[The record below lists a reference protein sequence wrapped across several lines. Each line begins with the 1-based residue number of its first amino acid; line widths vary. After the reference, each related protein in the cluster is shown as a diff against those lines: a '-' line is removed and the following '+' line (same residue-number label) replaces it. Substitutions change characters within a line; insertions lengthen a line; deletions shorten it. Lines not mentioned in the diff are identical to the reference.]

1 LGLEN
6 CSLKLIFYNKKEETM
21 RLIKTTLL
29 IGSLVFFVA
38 MSGICIAEIESG
50 SVFISPFVGGFNF
63 EGNRDYEDGP
73 TYGIGVGYNF
83 DERWSAEAVFNFVES
98 ELERKGGD
106 LDTYIYRLDGL
117 YHFMP
122 SQKIVPYIGA
132 GVGLMT
138 ADRERRSTDNDPIVN
153 YGAGLKF
160 FFNKA
165 VALRAD
171 VRHIISFDD
180 TYNDLVYTIGL
191 SFNLG
196 GDKKTQIKDR
206 DNDGVYD
213 DMDKCPDTP
222 HGIEVDSVGCP
233 LDSDRDG
240 VYDYIDKCPGTPAGV
255 AVDSAGCPPDSDR
268 DGVYDYK
275 DKCPGTPAGVAV
287 DSAGCPPDSDRD
299 GVYDY
304 IDKCPGTPAGV
315 AVDSAGCPLDSDRDG
330 VYDYKDKCPGTPAG
344 LKVDSRGCC
353 VIKGVHFDSEKWDIK
368 PEYYP
373 ILDEVVAILA
383 KNPNLKVEIEGH
395 TDNRGFL
402 EFNQKLSE
410 NRAKAIMEYFI
421 KEGINPKRLSAKGFG
436 PSQPIDTNNSPEG
449 RAKNRRVELKP
460 IF

>member
-1 LGLEN
+1 
-6 CSLKLIFYNKKEETM
+6 M

-29 IGSLVFFVA
+29 IGFLVFFVA
-38 MSGICIAEIESG
+38 MPGICIAEIESG

-63 EGNRDYEDGP
+63 EGNRDYEDGH
-73 TYGIGVGYNF
+73 TYGLGVGYNF
-83 DERWSAEAVFNFVES
+83 DEHWGAEAVFNFVES

-106 LDTYIYRLDGL
+106 LDAYIYRLDGL

-153 YGAGLKF
+153 YGGGLKF

-191 SFNLG
+191 IYNFG
-196 GDKKTQIKDR
+196 GEEKTQRKDS

-222 HGIEVDSVGCP
+222 H
-233 LDSDRDG
+233 
-240 VYDYIDKCPGTPAGV
+240 
-255 AVDSAGCPPDSDR
+255 
-268 DGVYDYK
+268 
-275 DKCPGTPAGVAV
+275 
-287 DSAGCPPDSDRD
+287 
-299 GVYDY
+299 
-304 IDKCPGTPAGV
+304 GV

-330 VYDYKDKCPGTPAG
+330 VYDYKDKCPGTSAGVKVNSAGCSLDSDRDGVYDDKDECPGTPAG
-344 LKVDSRGCC
+344 VAVNSAGCPLDSDRDGVYDYKDKCPGTPAGVKVDSRGCW
-353 VIKGVHFDSEKWDIK
+353 VIKGVQFDTAKWDIK
-368 PEYYP
+368 PECYP

-383 KNPNLKVEIEGH
+383 NNPNLKVEIEGH
-395 TDNRGFL
+395 TDKSGSL
-402 EFNQKLSE
+402 EFNQQLSE

-421 KEGINPKRLSAKGFG
+421 KEGINTKRLSAKGFG
-436 PSQPIDTNNSPEG
+436 PSQPLYTNDTSEG

>member
-1 LGLEN
+1 
-6 CSLKLIFYNKKEETM
+6 
-21 RLIKTTLL
+21 LIKTTLL
-29 IGSLVFFVA
+29 IGSLVFFAA
-38 MSGICIAEIESG
+38 MSGICFAEIESG

-73 TYGIGVGYNF
+73 TYGLGVGYNF
-83 DERWSAEAVFNFVES
+83 DEHWGAEAVFNFVES
-98 ELERKGGD
+98 EFERKGGD
-106 LDTYIYRLDGL
+106 LDAYIYRLDGL

-138 ADRERRSTDNDPIVN
+138 VDRERRSTDTDPIVN

-191 SFNLG
+191 SFNFG
-196 GDKKTQIKDR
+196 GDEKTQRKDS

-213 DMDKCPDTP
+213 DMDRCPDTP
-222 HGIEVDSVGCP
+222 LGI
-233 LDSDRDG
+233 
-240 VYDYIDKCPGTPAGV
+240 
-255 AVDSAGCPPDSDR
+255 AVDSS
-268 DGVYDYK
+268 
-275 DKCPGTPAGVAV
+275 
-287 DSAGCPPDSDRD
+287 
-299 GVYDY
+299 
-304 IDKCPGTPAGV
+304 
-315 AVDSAGCPLDSDRDG
+315 GCPLDSDRDG

-344 LKVDSRGCC
+344 VTVNSTGCPLDSDSDRDGVYDYKDKCPGTPVGVKVDSRGCW
-353 VIKGVHFDSEKWDIK
+353 VIKGVHFDTAKWDIK
-368 PEYYP
+368 PEFYP
-373 ILDEVVAILA
+373 ILEAVVTVLA
-383 KNPNLKVEIEGH
+383 NNPDLDVEIEGH
-395 TDNRGFL
+395 TDNSGSL

-421 KEGINPKRLSAKGFG
+421 KEGINPKRLPAKGFG
-436 PSQPIDTNNSPEG
+436 LSQPIDTNDSPEG

>member
-1 LGLEN
+1 
-6 CSLKLIFYNKKEETM
+6 M

-29 IGSLVFFVA
+29 IGSLVFFAA

-73 TYGIGVGYNF
+73 TYGLGVGYNF
-83 DERWSAEAVFNFVES
+83 DEHWGAEAVFNFVES

-106 LDTYIYRLDGL
+106 LDAYIYRLDGL

-153 YGAGLKF
+153 YGGGLKF

-191 SFNLG
+191 SFSFG
-196 GDKKTQIKDR
+196 GDEKTQRKDS

-213 DMDKCPDTP
+213 DMDRCPDTP
-222 HGIEVDSVGCP
+222 LGI
-233 LDSDRDG
+233 
-240 VYDYIDKCPGTPAGV
+240 
-255 AVDSAGCPPDSDR
+255 AVDSS
-268 DGVYDYK
+268 
-275 DKCPGTPAGVAV
+275 
-287 DSAGCPPDSDRD
+287 
-299 GVYDY
+299 
-304 IDKCPGTPAGV
+304 
-315 AVDSAGCPLDSDRDG
+315 GCPLDSDRDG

-344 LKVDSRGCC
+344 VTVNSTGCPLDSDRDGVYDYKDKCPGTPVGVKVDSRGCW
-353 VIKGVHFDSEKWDIK
+353 VIKGVHFDTAKWDIK
-368 PEYYP
+368 PEFYP
-373 ILDEVVAILA
+373 ILEEVVTVLA
-383 KNPNLKVEIEGH
+383 NNPDLDVEIEGH
-395 TDNRGFL
+395 TDNSGSL

-421 KEGINPKRLSAKGFG
+421 KEGINTKRLSAKGFG
-436 PSQPIDTNNSPEG
+436 PSQPLDTNDSPEG

>member
-1 LGLEN
+1 
-6 CSLKLIFYNKKEETM
+6 M

-29 IGSLVFFVA
+29 IGSLVFFAA

-73 TYGIGVGYNF
+73 TYGLGVGYNF
-83 DERWSAEAVFNFVES
+83 DEHWGAEAVFNFVES
-98 ELERKGGD
+98 EFERKGGD
-106 LDTYIYRLDGL
+106 LDAYIYRLDGL

-138 ADRERRSTDNDPIVN
+138 VDRERRSTDTDPIVN

-191 SFNLG
+191 SFNFG
-196 GDKKTQIKDR
+196 GDEKTQRKDS

-213 DMDKCPDTP
+213 DMDRCPDTP
-222 HGIEVDSVGCP
+222 LGI
-233 LDSDRDG
+233 
-240 VYDYIDKCPGTPAGV
+240 
-255 AVDSAGCPPDSDR
+255 AVDSS
-268 DGVYDYK
+268 
-275 DKCPGTPAGVAV
+275 
-287 DSAGCPPDSDRD
+287 
-299 GVYDY
+299 
-304 IDKCPGTPAGV
+304 
-315 AVDSAGCPLDSDRDG
+315 GCPLDSDRDG

-344 LKVDSRGCC
+344 VTVNSTGCPLDSDSDRDGVYDYKDKCPGTPVGVKVDSRGCW
-353 VIKGVHFDSEKWDIK
+353 VIKGVHFDTAKWDIK
-368 PEYYP
+368 PEFYP
-373 ILDEVVAILA
+373 ILEAVVTVLA
-383 KNPNLKVEIEGH
+383 NNPDLDVEIEGH
-395 TDNRGFL
+395 TDNSGSL

-421 KEGINPKRLSAKGFG
+421 KEGINPKRLPAKGFG
-436 PSQPIDTNNSPEG
+436 LSQPIDTNDSPEG

>member
-1 LGLEN
+1 
-6 CSLKLIFYNKKEETM
+6 M

-73 TYGIGVGYNF
+73 TYGLGVGYNF
-83 DERWSAEAVFNFVES
+83 DEHWGAEAVFSFVES
-98 ELERKGGD
+98 EIERKGGD
-106 LDTYIYRLDGL
+106 LDAYIYRLDGL

-191 SFNLG
+191 SFNFG
-196 GDKKTQIKDR
+196 GDGKTLRKDS

-213 DMDKCPDTP
+213 DMDKCPKTS
-222 HGIEVDSVGCP
+222 HGVAVDSAGCP

-240 VYDYIDKCPGTPAGV
+240 VYDNMDRCPDTPLGIV
-255 AVDSAGCPPDSDR
+255 VDSS
-268 DGVYDYK
+268 
-275 DKCPGTPAGVAV
+275 
-287 DSAGCPPDSDRD
+287 
-299 GVYDY
+299 
-304 IDKCPGTPAGV
+304 
-315 AVDSAGCPLDSDRDG
+315 GCPLDSDRDG
-330 VYDYKDKCPGTPAG
+330 VYDYKDKCPGTPVG
-344 LKVDSRGCC
+344 VKVDSKGCW
-353 VIKGVHFDSEKWDIK
+353 VIKGVNFDTAKWDIK
-368 PEYYP
+368 PEFYP
-373 ILDEVVAILA
+373 ILDEVVTVLA
-383 KNPNLKVEIEGH
+383 NNPELKVEIKGH
-395 TDNRGFL
+395 TDNSGFL

-410 NRAKAIMEYFI
+410 NRAKAIIEYFI

-436 PSQPIDTNNSPEG
+436 PSQPLYTNDTPEG
-449 RAKNRRVELKP
+449 RAKNRRIELKP

>member
-1 LGLEN
+1 
-6 CSLKLIFYNKKEETM
+6 M

-29 IGSLVFFVA
+29 IGSLVFFAA

-73 TYGIGVGYNF
+73 TYGLGVGYNF
-83 DERWSAEAVFNFVES
+83 DEHWGAEAVFNFVES
-98 ELERKGGD
+98 EFERKGGD
-106 LDTYIYRLDGL
+106 LDAYIYRLDGL

-138 ADRERRSTDNDPIVN
+138 VDRERRSTDTDPVVN

-191 SFNLG
+191 SFSFG
-196 GDKKTQIKDR
+196 GDEKTQRKDS

-213 DMDKCPDTP
+213 DMDRCPDTP
-222 HGIEVDSVGCP
+222 LGI
-233 LDSDRDG
+233 
-240 VYDYIDKCPGTPAGV
+240 
-255 AVDSAGCPPDSDR
+255 AVDSS
-268 DGVYDYK
+268 
-275 DKCPGTPAGVAV
+275 
-287 DSAGCPPDSDRD
+287 
-299 GVYDY
+299 
-304 IDKCPGTPAGV
+304 
-315 AVDSAGCPLDSDRDG
+315 GCPLDSDRDG

-344 LKVDSRGCC
+344 VTVNSTGCPLDSDRDGVYDYKDKCPGTPVGVKVDSRGCW
-353 VIKGVHFDSEKWDIK
+353 VIKGVHFDTAKWDIK
-368 PEYYP
+368 PEFYP
-373 ILDEVVAILA
+373 ILEEVVTVLA
-383 KNPNLKVEIEGH
+383 NNPDLDVEIEGH
-395 TDNRGFL
+395 TDNSGSL

-421 KEGINPKRLSAKGFG
+421 KEGINTKRLSAKGFG
-436 PSQPIDTNNSPEG
+436 PSQPLYTNDTSEG

>member
-1 LGLEN
+1 
-6 CSLKLIFYNKKEETM
+6 M

-29 IGSLVFFVA
+29 IGSLVFFAA

-73 TYGIGVGYNF
+73 TYGLGVGYNF
-83 DERWSAEAVFNFVES
+83 DEHWGAEAVFNFVES
-98 ELERKGGD
+98 EFERKGGD
-106 LDTYIYRLDGL
+106 LDAYIYRLDGL

-138 ADRERRSTDNDPIVN
+138 VDRERRSTDTDPIVN

-191 SFNLG
+191 SFNFG
-196 GDKKTQIKDR
+196 GDEKTQRKDS

-213 DMDKCPDTP
+213 DMDRCPDTP
-222 HGIEVDSVGCP
+222 LGIAVDSLGCP

-240 VYDYIDKCPGTPAGV
+240 VYDYKDKCQGTPAGV
-255 AVDSAGCPPDSDR
+255 TVNSTGCPLDSDSDR

-275 DKCPGTPAGVAV
+275 DKCPGTPVGV
-287 DSAGCPPDSDRD
+287 
-299 GVYDY
+299 
-304 IDKCPGTPAGV
+304 
-315 AVDSAGCPLDSDRDG
+315 
-330 VYDYKDKCPGTPAG
+330 
-344 LKVDSRGCC
+344 KVDSRGCW
-353 VIKGVHFDSEKWDIK
+353 VIKGVHFDTAKWDIK
-368 PEYYP
+368 PEFYP
-373 ILDEVVAILA
+373 ILEEVVTVLA
-383 KNPNLKVEIEGH
+383 NNPDLDVEIEGH
-395 TDNRGFL
+395 TDNSGSL

-421 KEGINPKRLSAKGFG
+421 KEGINPKRLPAKGFG
-436 PSQPIDTNNSPEG
+436 LSQPIDTNDSPEG

>member
-1 LGLEN
+1 
-6 CSLKLIFYNKKEETM
+6 M

-29 IGSLVFFVA
+29 IGFLVFFVA
-38 MSGICIAEIESG
+38 MPGICIAEIESG

-73 TYGIGVGYNF
+73 TYGLGVGYNF
-83 DERWSAEAVFNFVES
+83 DEHWGAEAVFNFVES
-98 ELERKGGD
+98 EIERKGGD
-106 LDTYIYRLDGL
+106 LDAYIYRLDGL

-153 YGAGLKF
+153 YGGGLKF

-165 VALRAD
+165 LALRAD

-191 SFNLG
+191 SYNFG
-196 GDKKTQIKDR
+196 GDEKTQKKDS

-222 HGIEVDSVGCP
+222 HGIAVDSAGCP

-240 VYDYIDKCPGTPAGV
+240 VYDNMDRCPDTPLGV
-255 AVDSAGCPPDSDR
+255 AVDS
-268 DGVYDYK
+268 
-275 DKCPGTPAGVAV
+275 T
-287 DSAGCPPDSDRD
+287 
-299 GVYDY
+299 
-304 IDKCPGTPAGV
+304 
-315 AVDSAGCPLDSDRDG
+315 GCPLDSDRDG
-330 VYDYKDKCPGTPAG
+330 VYDYKDKCPETPAG
-344 LKVDSRGCC
+344 VKVDSRGCW
-353 VIKGVHFDSEKWDIK
+353 VIKGVHFDTAKWDIK
-368 PEYYP
+368 PEFYP
-373 ILDEVVAILA
+373 VLDEVVTVLA
-383 KNPNLKVEIEGH
+383 NKPDLKIEIVGH
-395 TDNRGFL
+395 TDNRGTL
-402 EFNQKLSE
+402 TFNQKLSE
-410 NRAKAIMEYFI
+410 NRAKAIIEYFI
-421 KEGINPKRLSAKGFG
+421 KEGVNSERLSSKGLG
-436 PSQPIDTNNSPEG
+436 LTQPIDTNDTPEG

>member
-1 LGLEN
+1 
-6 CSLKLIFYNKKEETM
+6 M

-29 IGSLVFFVA
+29 IGSLVFFAA

-50 SVFISPFVGGFNF
+50 SVFISPFVGEFNF

-73 TYGIGVGYNF
+73 TYGLGVGYNF
-83 DERWSAEAVFNFVES
+83 DEHWGAEAVFNFVES
-98 ELERKGGD
+98 EFERKGGD
-106 LDTYIYRLDGL
+106 LDAYIYRLDGL

-138 ADRERRSTDNDPIVN
+138 VDRERRSTDTDPIVN

-191 SFNLG
+191 SFSFG
-196 GDKKTQIKDR
+196 GDEKTQRKDS

-213 DMDKCPDTP
+213 DMDRCPDTP
-222 HGIEVDSVGCP
+222 LGF
-233 LDSDRDG
+233 
-240 VYDYIDKCPGTPAGV
+240 
-255 AVDSAGCPPDSDR
+255 AVDSS
-268 DGVYDYK
+268 
-275 DKCPGTPAGVAV
+275 
-287 DSAGCPPDSDRD
+287 
-299 GVYDY
+299 
-304 IDKCPGTPAGV
+304 
-315 AVDSAGCPLDSDRDG
+315 GCPLDSDRDG

-344 LKVDSRGCC
+344 VTVNSTGCPLDSDRDGVYDYKDKCPGTPVGVKVDSRGCW
-353 VIKGVHFDSEKWDIK
+353 VIKGVHFDTAKWDIK
-368 PEYYP
+368 PEFYP
-373 ILDEVVAILA
+373 ILEEVVTVLA
-383 KNPNLKVEIEGH
+383 NNPDLDVEIEGH
-395 TDNRGFL
+395 TDNSGSL

-421 KEGINPKRLSAKGFG
+421 KEGINPKRLPAKGFG
-436 PSQPIDTNNSPEG
+436 LSQPIDTNDSPEG

>member
-1 LGLEN
+1 
-6 CSLKLIFYNKKEETM
+6 M

-29 IGSLVFFVA
+29 IGFLVIFVA
-38 MSGICIAEIESG
+38 MPGICIAEIESG

-73 TYGIGVGYNF
+73 TYGLGVGYNF
-83 DERWSAEAVFNFVES
+83 DEHWGAEAVFNFVES

-106 LDTYIYRLDGL
+106 LDAYIYRLDGL

-153 YGAGLKF
+153 YGGGLKF

-191 SFNLG
+191 SFNFG
-196 GDKKTQIKDR
+196 GDEKTQRKDS

-222 HGIEVDSVGCP
+222 HG
-233 LDSDRDG
+233 
-240 VYDYIDKCPGTPAGV
+240 V
-255 AVDSAGCPPDSDR
+255 AVDS
-268 DGVYDYK
+268 
-275 DKCPGTPAGVAV
+275 T
-287 DSAGCPPDSDRD
+287 
-299 GVYDY
+299 
-304 IDKCPGTPAGV
+304 
-315 AVDSAGCPLDSDRDG
+315 GCPLDSDRDG
-330 VYDYKDKCPGTPAG
+330 VYDYKDKCPGTPVG
-344 LKVDSRGCC
+344 VKVDSKGCW
-353 VIKGVHFDSEKWDIK
+353 VIKGVHFDTAKWDIK
-368 PEYYP
+368 PEFYP
-373 ILDEVVAILA
+373 ILDEVVTVLA
-383 KNPNLKVEIEGH
+383 NKPDLKLEIEGH
-395 TDNRGFL
+395 TDNRGTL
-402 EFNQKLSE
+402 TFNQKLSE

-436 PSQPIDTNNSPEG
+436 PSQPIDANDTSEG
-449 RAKNRRVELKP
+449 RAKNRRVELQP

>member
-1 LGLEN
+1 
-6 CSLKLIFYNKKEETM
+6 M
-21 RLIKTTLL
+21 RLIKATLL

-73 TYGIGVGYNF
+73 TYGLGVGYNF
-83 DERWSAEAVFNFVES
+83 DEHWGAEAVFNFVES

-106 LDTYIYRLDGL
+106 LDAYIYRLDGL
-117 YHFMP
+117 YHFIP
-122 SQKIVPYIGA
+122 SKKIVPYIAA
-132 GVGLMT
+132 GVGLMN
-138 ADRERRSTDNDPIVN
+138 ADRERRSTDNDPLVN

-191 SFNLG
+191 ALNFG
-196 GDKKTQIKDR
+196 GEEKIQKNDS

-213 DMDKCPDTP
+213 NMDRCPDTP
-222 HGIEVDSVGCP
+222 LGISVDS
-233 LDSDRDG
+233 S
-240 VYDYIDKCPGTPAGV
+240 
-255 AVDSAGCPPDSDR
+255 
-268 DGVYDYK
+268 
-275 DKCPGTPAGVAV
+275 
-287 DSAGCPPDSDRD
+287 
-299 GVYDY
+299 
-304 IDKCPGTPAGV
+304 
-315 AVDSAGCPLDSDRDG
+315 GCPLDSDRDG
-330 VYDYKDKCPGTPAG
+330 VYDYKDKCPGTPLGVSVDSTGCPLDSDRDGVYDYKDQCPGTPAG
-344 LKVDSRGCC
+344 VKVDSRGCW
-353 VIKGVHFDSEKWDIK
+353 VIKGVQFDSAKWDIK
-368 PEYYP
+368 PECYP
-373 ILDEVVAILA
+373 ILDEVAAILA
-383 KNPNLKVEIEGH
+383 NNPDLKVEIEGH
-395 TDNRGFL
+395 TDNRGPL

-421 KEGINPKRLSAKGFG
+421 KEGINPNRLSAKGFG
-436 PSQPIDTNNSPEG
+436 PEQPVDTNDTSEG

>member
-1 LGLEN
+1 
-6 CSLKLIFYNKKEETM
+6 M

-29 IGSLVFFVA
+29 IGFLVFFVA
-38 MSGICIAEIESG
+38 MPGICIAEIESG

-63 EGNRDYEDGP
+63 EGNRNYEDGP
-73 TYGIGVGYNF
+73 TYGLGVGYNF
-83 DERWSAEAVFNFVES
+83 DEHWGAEAVFNFVES

-106 LDTYIYRLDGL
+106 LDAYIYRIDGL

-153 YGAGLKF
+153 YGGGLKF

-165 VALRAD
+165 LALRAD

-191 SFNLG
+191 SYNFG
-196 GDKKTQIKDR
+196 GDEKTQRKDS

-222 HGIEVDSVGCP
+222 H
-233 LDSDRDG
+233 
-240 VYDYIDKCPGTPAGV
+240 AV
-255 AVDSAGCPPDSDR
+255 AVDSAGCPLDSDR

-275 DKCPGTPAGVAV
+275 DKCPETPAGA
-287 DSAGCPPDSDRD
+287 
-299 GVYDY
+299 
-304 IDKCPGTPAGV
+304 

-344 LKVDSRGCC
+344 VKVDSRGCW
-353 VIKGVHFDSEKWDIK
+353 VIKGVHFDTAKWDIK

-383 KNPNLKVEIEGH
+383 NNPDLKVDIEGH
-395 TDNRGFL
+395 TDNRGSL

-421 KEGINPKRLSAKGFG
+421 KEGINPKRLPAKGFG
-436 PSQPIDTNNSPEG
+436 LSQPIDTNDSPEG

>member
-1 LGLEN
+1 
-6 CSLKLIFYNKKEETM
+6 M

-29 IGSLVFFVA
+29 IGSLVFFAA

-73 TYGIGVGYNF
+73 TYGLGVGYNF
-83 DERWSAEAVFNFVES
+83 DEHWGAEAVFNFVES
-98 ELERKGGD
+98 EFERKGGD
-106 LDTYIYRLDGL
+106 LDAYIYRLDGL

-138 ADRERRSTDNDPIVN
+138 VDRERRSTDTDPVVN

-191 SFNLG
+191 SFSFG
-196 GDKKTQIKDR
+196 GDEKTQRKDS

-213 DMDKCPDTP
+213 DMDRCPDTP
-222 HGIEVDSVGCP
+222 LGI
-233 LDSDRDG
+233 
-240 VYDYIDKCPGTPAGV
+240 
-255 AVDSAGCPPDSDR
+255 AVDSS
-268 DGVYDYK
+268 
-275 DKCPGTPAGVAV
+275 
-287 DSAGCPPDSDRD
+287 
-299 GVYDY
+299 
-304 IDKCPGTPAGV
+304 
-315 AVDSAGCPLDSDRDG
+315 GCPLDSDRDG

-344 LKVDSRGCC
+344 VTVNSTGCPLDSDRDGVYDYKDKCPGTPVGVKVDSRGCW
-353 VIKGVHFDSEKWDIK
+353 VIKGVHFDTAKWDIK
-368 PEYYP
+368 PEFYP
-373 ILDEVVAILA
+373 ILEEVVTVLA
-383 KNPNLKVEIEGH
+383 NNPDLDVEIEGH
-395 TDNRGFL
+395 TDNSGSL

-421 KEGINPKRLSAKGFG
+421 KEGINPKRLPAKGFG
-436 PSQPIDTNNSPEG
+436 LSQPIDTNDSPEG